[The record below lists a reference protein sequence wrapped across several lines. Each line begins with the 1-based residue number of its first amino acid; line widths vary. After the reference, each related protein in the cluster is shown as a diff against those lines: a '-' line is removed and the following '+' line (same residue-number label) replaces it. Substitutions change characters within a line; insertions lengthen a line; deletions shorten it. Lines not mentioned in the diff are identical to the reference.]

1 MKTVG
6 LLALTLLFSPLAA
19 FAAIQADSSISTV
32 TVYPDSARVTRIAK
46 IALPAGENQVLLP
59 NLPLSLDEASLRVSG
74 ESAESVALGSV
85 QLEQAV
91 SADAVQARE
100 KQLHDEI
107 DDWKRK
113 RQEVLDAKIRAEQQI
128 EFIRAAGGL
137 GVAAPVEDG
146 ASAPAAPAAK
156 PLPMDQ
162 WQVAWQTLEAATAAA
177 QTKVRDADKTIA
189 EFDKGIAQLEAQLA
203 QVATGNTTSR
213 TATLH
218 VKSDKPTELNL
229 TLLYQIPQAGWKPV
243 YDAELNSEDGKLN
256 LKTQAEIRQATGED
270 WSNVAVTLSTLR
282 PTSNA
287 ALPELDSWVV
297 DFEKESVYHAASVRD
312 EGVVKSMVEAPEQM
326 AEMAAA
332 PAAAPAPPPAPKP
345 MAVMESALTTGD
357 YNAEYKVPGALTLAS
372 GNDSRRV
379 TLESRQLESKLAL
392 SSVPRLDPRAVL
404 TSKAVYTGEAP
415 LIPGAVSL
423 YRDGSFVGSSDLPS
437 LQKGEEMKLSF
448 GEDDRVK
455 IKFNALPEKT
465 TEKGLLTTREN
476 RERQYEVTVENHHDN
491 DRSVVLY
498 DTLPVSAHEDIKIT
512 VSGEKPQ
519 QNDIDGKKGVVAW
532 EREVGDGEK
541 LTLKYGYAVS
551 YPQGKDLSGL

>member
-6 LLALTLLFSPLAA
+6 LFALTLLCSPLAA

-107 DDWKRK
+107 DGWKRK
-113 RQEVLDAKIRAEQQI
+113 RQEVLDAKTRAEQQI

-137 GVAAPVEDG
+137 GVAAPAEDG
-146 ASAPAAPAAK
+146 APAPVPAANAA
-156 PLPMDQ
+156 
-162 WQVAWQTLEAATAAA
+162 
-177 QTKVRDADKTIA
+177 KTIA
-189 EFDKGIAQLEAQLA
+189 EFDKGIA
-203 QVATGNTTSR
+203 
-213 TATLH
+213 
-218 VKSDKPTELNL
+218 
-229 TLLYQIPQAGWKPV
+229 
-243 YDAELNSEDGKLN
+243 
-256 LKTQAEIRQATGED
+256 
-270 WSNVAVTLSTLR
+270 
-282 PTSNA
+282 
-287 ALPELDSWVV
+287 
-297 DFEKESVYHAASVRD
+297 
-312 EGVVKSMVEAPEQM
+312 
-326 AEMAAA
+326 
-332 PAAAPAPPPAPKP
+332 
-345 MAVMESALTTGD
+345 
-357 YNAEYKVPGALTLAS
+357 
-372 GNDSRRV
+372 
-379 TLESRQLESKLAL
+379 QLESKLAL

-423 YRDGSFVGSSDLPS
+423 YRDGSFVGSSNLSP
-437 LQKGEEMKLSF
+437 LQKGEAMKLAF

-455 IKFNALPEKT
+455 IKFNAVPEKT

-498 DTLPVSAHEDIKIT
+498 DTLPVSAHEDINIT

-519 QNDIDGKKGVVAW
+519 QSDIDGKKGVVAW
-532 EREVGDGEK
+532 EREVGNGEK
-541 LTLKYGYAVS
+541 LTLKYGYTVS
-551 YPQGKDLSGL
+551 YPQGQDLSGL